1 MMKIS
6 SIGSEGRLML
16 VALLCAA
23 LLILGH
29 LLMAKSIAYQAWTE
43 YTVATIPFLL
53 IMICGAAIRYAVKHD
68 GDNSE
73 DS

>member
-6 SIGSEGRLML
+6 SIGSEGRLMM

-29 LLMAKSIAYQAWTE
+29 LILAKSIAHQAWVE
-43 YTVATIPFLL
+43 YTAASIPFLL
-53 IMICGAAIRYAVKHD
+53 IMICWAAIRYAVKHD